1 MTDRPPQSLPLSVEG
16 LGVSYRGIR
25 AVSDVS
31 FAIAAAGC
39 VSMVGANGAGKTSTL
54 HAIGGL
60 VRARRGTKIRMGE
73 IMLSDQRDPSA
84 RARLGLGHVLEDRH
98 VFQGLTVRENL
109 DLAWSNRTD
118 RNEGSGWGLDL
129 ALSLFPDLGPLMSR
143 RAGTL
148 SGGQQQFLAISR
160 AIAAQPKVL
169 MLDEP
174 TNGLAP
180 QLVDTVVDAIR
191 DLRQRELTVLL
202 VEQRLEVAQAVS
214 DVVLILSH
222 GRVVHRTSAHDPDLG
237 ARVEAAYLS

>member
-1 MTDRPPQSLPLSVEG
+1 VTPLPQSLPLFVER

-25 AVSDVS
+25 AVSDVTFEIPAS
-31 FAIAAAGC
+31 GC
-39 VSMVGANGAGKTSTL
+39 ISMVGANGAGKTSTL

-60 VRARRGTKIRMGE
+60 VRARRGAKIRMGDTV
-73 IMLSDQRDPSA
+73 LSDYRDPSA

-118 RNEGSGWGLDL
+118 RRHGSDWGLDL
-129 ALSLFPDLGPLMSR
+129 ALSLFPDLGRLMQR
-143 RAGTL
+143 RAGAL
-148 SGGQQQFLAISR
+148 SGGQQQFLAIAR

-180 QLVDTVVDAIR
+180 QLVDTVVDAISHLRER
-191 DLRQRELTVLL
+191 DLTVLL

-214 DVVLILSH
+214 DAVLILSH
-222 GRVVHRTSAHDPDLG
+222 GRVVHRTSADDPELG

>member
-1 MTDRPPQSLPLSVEG
+1 MTASVSSSLPLSVEH

-25 AVSDVS
+25 AVSDVN
-31 FAIAAAGC
+31 FDIPAGGC
-39 VSMVGANGAGKTSTL
+39 VAMVGANGAGKTSTL

-60 VRARRGTKIRMGE
+60 TRARRATKIRMGE
-73 IMLSDQRDPSA
+73 IVLSDISDPSD
-84 RARLGLGHVLEDRH
+84 RARIGLGHVLEDRH

-109 DLAWSNRTD
+109 DLAWSRRTQ
-118 RNEGSGWGLDL
+118 SGDSEWGLDL
-129 ALSLFPDLGPLMSR
+129 ALSLFPDLGPLMNR
-143 RAGTL
+143 KAGTL

-180 QLVDTVVDAIR
+180 RLVDAVVDVIR
-191 DLRQRELTVLL
+191 DLRQRDLTVLV
-202 VEQRLEVAQAVS
+202 VEQRLEVAQEVS
-214 DVVLILSH
+214 DLILVLSH
-222 GRVVHRTSAHDPDLG
+222 GRVVHETTPDDPELG

>member
-1 MTDRPPQSLPLSVEG
+1 MTDRRPQSLPLSVEG

-31 FAIAAAGC
+31 FAINAAGC

-60 VRARRGTKIRMGE
+60 VRARRGTKIRMGD

-129 ALSLFPDLGPLMSR
+129 ALSLFPDLGPLMH
-143 RAGTL
+143 A
-148 SGGQQQFLAISR
+148 
-160 AIAAQPKVL
+160 
-169 MLDEP
+169 E
-174 TNGLAP
+174 
-180 QLVDTVVDAIR
+180 
-191 DLRQRELTVLL
+191 RE
-202 VEQRLEVAQAVS
+202 
-214 DVVLILSH
+214 H
-222 GRVVHRTSAHDPDLG
+222 
-237 ARVEAAYLS
+237 